1 MGSTIKAEFRKL
13 FTMRWTYYILIFCV
27 ILLIFAGFYISGWRI
42 DKADLMNPN
51 TLSNDITGAVGTLSV
66 FVSLLAVLL
75 IANEYRYNTIMYT
88 LTGSNSRTKVLFA
101 KFFVITVFA
110 LVFTLIF
117 GFLSPV
123 LSILGIHA
131 HHLKL
136 VPQTLHYSTVI
147 WRSLFYGWGYAMA
160 GLIIAF
166 LTRSQIGSIIILF
179 IAPATI
185 EGLLGLL
192 LKNNV
197 VYLPFSS
204 LTTVI
209 GQGMNFHNTIT
220 PFHAALVFSGYLVVS
235 LGAVWYFFLHRD
247 AN

>member
-1 MGSTIKAEFRKL
+1 MGSTIKAELRKL
-13 FTMRWTYYILIFCV
+13 FTMRWTYYILIFCL
-27 ILLIFAGFYISGWRI
+27 ILLIFFGFYISGWRI
-42 DKADLMNPN
+42 SRADLMNPN
-51 TLSNDITGAVGTLSV
+51 TLYNDVTGAVSTLAV
-66 FVSLLAVLL
+66 FVSLIAVLL

-88 LTGSNSRTKVLFA
+88 LTASNSRTKVLFA
-101 KFFVITVFA
+101 KVLVITGFA
-110 LVFTLIF
+110 IVFTLVA

-136 VPQTLHYSTVI
+136 VPQTLHYSSVM

-160 GLIIAF
+160 GVIIAL
-166 LTRSQIGSIIILF
+166 LTRSQVGSIVILF
-179 IAPATI
+179 IAPATV
-185 EGLLGLL
+185 EGLLGLV

-209 GQGMNFHNTIT
+209 GQGMDFHNTIT
-220 PFHAALVFSGYLVVS
+220 PFHGALVFSSYLVVS
-235 LGAVWYFFLHRD
+235 FAVTWYLFVHRD